1 MIKLGCNES
10 LPFGWKW
17 VEAGS
22 VIDVRDGT
30 HDSPKPVEKGIPL
43 ITSKNLKNGLIEFS
57 TCSFISEEDHINIG
71 KRSAV
76 ENGDILY
83 AMIGTIGSPVIVN
96 TTQAFSIKNV
106 ALFKFNKP
114 DVYNR
119 FFYHFLNSTLVKQQF
134 DKNARGGTQ
143 KFVSL
148 GNIRALQIPL
158 PPLEEQKRIAAI
170 LDKADAIRQK
180 RKQAIE
186 LADEF
191 LRSVFLDMFGD
202 PVTNPKGWEVK
213 PLSELTTKI
222 TDGTHKTPSYI
233 DLGVPFLSAK
243 NIKPW
248 GLDFEDTKFISREEH
263 EQLIKRCNPELGDIL
278 LSKSGSL
285 GTPAIVDTKN
295 EFSLFESAA
304 LFKLNK
310 AMIEPEF
317 LYHFIRSEP
326 AKYMLLKNT
335 KGVAIKHLHLKEL
348 RELKIIYPPRE
359 LREDF
364 IRVAEQVKRF
374 VLKSS
379 LSDIESVHCFHSLSQ
394 KAFSGQ
400 L

>member
-1 MIKLGCNES
+1 MSWPIVTLGEVAVFINGDRGKNYPSKGSFVES
-10 LPFGWKW
+10 GVAFIN
-17 VEAGS
+17 AGS
-22 VIDVRDGT
+22 LSLEHRVV
-30 HDSPKPVEKGIPL
+30 DSEL
-43 ITSKNLKNGLIEFS
+43 NFITQDKYDSLRSGKIE
-57 TCSFISEEDHINIG
+57 
-71 KRSAV
+71 R
-76 ENGDILY
+76 GDIL
-83 AMIGTIGSPVIVN
+83 
-96 TTQAFSIKNV
+96 FC
-106 ALFKFNKP
+106 L
-114 DVYNR
+114 
-119 FFYHFLNSTLVKQQF
+119 
-134 DKNARGGTQ
+134 RG
-143 KFVSL
+143 SL
-148 GNIRALQIPL
+148 GKFAVIENDLKGAIASSLVIIRANDKITLSYLKHYLGSVLCAKEIDTFENGAAQPNLSATDLKSFKIPL
-158 PPLEEQKRIAAI
+158 PPLDEQKRIAAI

-180 RKQAIE
+180 RKQAIA

-191 LRSVFLDMFGD
+191 LRSVFLEMFGD

-213 PLSELTTKI
+213 TLTELTTKI
-222 TDGTHKTPSYI
+222 TDGTHKTPSYT
-233 DLGVPFLSAK
+233 DTGVPFLSAK

-310 AMIEPEF
+310 ALIEAEF

-326 AKYMLLKNT
+326 AKCMLLKNT

-374 VLKSS
+374 VLKSR
-379 LSDIESVHCFHSLSQ
+379 LSDLESVHCFDSLSQ